1 MLHVAEVPSALA
13 GAGKEAGAQNSRG
26 CPTLFWLP
34 TQMLQRAFQK
44 NDAPCVNLTKFNK
57 AKGKVLPVGRGNPK
71 HKHRLGGEWL
81 ESSPEE
87 KDLGVLVGE

>member
-1 MLHVAEVPSALA
+1 
-13 GAGKEAGAQNSRG
+13 
-26 CPTLFWLP
+26 
-34 TQMLQRAFQK
+34 
-44 NDAPCVNLTKFNK
+44 VNLTKFNK